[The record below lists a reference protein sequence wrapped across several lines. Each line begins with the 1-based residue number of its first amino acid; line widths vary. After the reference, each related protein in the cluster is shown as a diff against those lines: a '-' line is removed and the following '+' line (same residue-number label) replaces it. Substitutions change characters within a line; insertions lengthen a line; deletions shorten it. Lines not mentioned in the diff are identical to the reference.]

1 MSYAKAV
8 VLVLLTAIVAVIAAG
23 LVRRA
28 LGLDVRQRHHEV
40 GNPIYLQI
48 GVVFAVLLAF
58 VFNQVWAEYN
68 AAAEAING
76 ECGALHGAAMLAH
89 DLPDGEGQS
98 VEQAILNYAHTV
110 IDAEWPT
117 LERRQASPQAVRAFQ
132 SIVEAAGHLNAT
144 RSADSAIQSQ
154 ILALLAQAHGYRET
168 RIFQAD
174 QGLPL
179 TIWLVL
185 SFYGVVLVVFVMF
198 AGVES
203 RVGHLSFT
211 AIFATSIVLVLIVVR
226 MLDYPFE
233 GALTLSNADFGRTIE
248 RVTAM
253 RAAG

>member
-1 MSYAKAV
+1 V
-8 VLVLLTAIVAVIAAG
+8 
-23 LVRRA
+23 
-28 LGLDVRQRHHEV
+28 
-40 GNPIYLQI
+40 
-48 GVVFAVLLAF
+48 
-58 VFNQVWAEYN
+58 
-68 AAAEAING
+68 
-76 ECGALHGAAMLAH
+76 
-89 DLPDGEGQS
+89 
-98 VEQAILNYAHTV
+98 NYAHTV

-132 SIVEAAGHLNAT
+132 SIVEAAGHVNAT
-144 RSADSAIQSQ
+144 RSADSAIQGQ

-179 TIWLVL
+179 TVWLVL

-233 GALTLSNADFGRTIE
+233 GALTLSNADFAKTIE
-248 RVTAM
+248 RVNGM
-253 RAAG
+253 GAAG